1 MKKILSMLLTLTL
14 LIGLLAGCGGNQNTG
29 NQASNDANTTNQEQQ
44 DAADN
49 TTENDAQNSD
59 ETGEETRTADPNKT
73 SIVFGITASFVD
85 FTDYIPDMMAEWG
98 YDVGDPSARYL
109 KNYGASGQSIEH
121 LEEIQC
127 QTAR

>member
-49 TTENDAQNSD
+49 LSL
-59 ETGEETRTADPNKT
+59 
-73 SIVFGITASFVD
+73 IHI
-85 FTDYIPDMMAEWG
+85 
-98 YDVGDPSARYL
+98 
-109 KNYGASGQSIEH
+109 
-121 LEEIQC
+121 
-127 QTAR
+127 